1 MSSNVKELDLTL
13 RDVLAESRTLL
24 ANERTFLAYLRT
36 ALSLIVAGLSFLKFF
51 ELSEYLWIGRGFIVI
66 GVIIFAKGLRRFL
79 KTKQAIDKYKYTM

>member
-1 MSSNVKELDLTL
+1 MENKMDITL

-51 ELSEYLWIGRGFIVI
+51 ELDHYLWIGRGFIVFGFVVFI
-66 GVIIFAKGLRRFL
+66 KGSIRYLR
-79 KTKQAIDKYKYTM
+79 TKKEISNYKFCD